1 MCFCKNTGYN
11 SMKEKI
17 AQRDK
22 IIKSAKRI
30 VIKVG
35 TRLLTD
41 SSLISPLVK
50 QIAELKERGLRVILI
65 SSGAVG
71 IGMKTLELMKRP
83 AKLSS
88 IQALAAIGQSKLM
101 SIYERECAKYGFHA
115 AQLLLT
121 AEDLNDRERHLNV
134 MNCIN
139 SLWNQGNLPIINE
152 NDSVSIDEL
161 KLGDND
167 TLAGLL
173 AVMTRCDLT
182 ILLTTVDGL
191 HTVSKGKLDKRV
203 SLVTGITDEMKES
216 AKGTDD
222 SVFSIGGM
230 TTKLSAAEVV
240 TVAGEALIIADGR
253 NIDTIDRIFK
263 CEDIGTLFIPLT
275 QKQMRSKQRWLNFFS
290 RASGRIIVDEGA
302 ENAIL
307 KKGRSLLPS
316 GIAEVESVFSRGD
329 TVNICNS
336 RRKIIAKGL
345 SSYSSEDLIKIIGKQ
360 SGDIV
365 RILGSGDDEAV
376 HRNNLA
382 LVS

>member
-1 MCFCKNTGYN
+1 
-11 SMKEKI
+11 MKENI

-41 SSLISPLVK
+41 NSLIPPLVK
-50 QIAELKERGLRVILI
+50 QIADLKAKGFHVILI

-71 IGMKTLELMKRP
+71 IGMKTLELAKRP
-83 AKLSS
+83 VKLSV

-101 SIYERECAKYGFHA
+101 SLYEQECARYGFHA

-121 AEDLNDRERHLNV
+121 AEDLNNRERHLNV

-139 SLWNQGNLPIINE
+139 SLWSQGNLPVINE

-191 HTVSKGKLDKRV
+191 HTLREGKLDKRIP
-203 SLVTGITDEMKES
+203 LITGITDEMKDS

-222 SVFSIGGM
+222 KAFSIGGM
-230 TTKLSAAEVV
+230 TTKLNAAEVV
-240 TVAGEALIIADGR
+240 TSAGEALIIADGR
-253 NIDTIDRIFK
+253 KKDTIKRIFN
-263 CEDIGTLFIPLT
+263 CEDVGTLFVSLT
-275 QKQMRSKQRWLNFFS
+275 KKQMKSKKRWLNFFS
-290 RASGRIIVDEGA
+290 RATGKIIVDEGA
-302 ENAIL
+302 KNAIL

-316 GIAEVESVFSRGD
+316 GIVAVEGVFSRGG
-329 TVNICNS
+329 TVNIGDTG
-336 RRKIIAKGL
+336 RKVIAKGL
-345 SSYSSEDLIKIIGKQ
+345 SNYSSDELKKIIGKRSQ
-360 SGDIV
+360 DIV
-365 RILGSGDDEAV
+365 KILGPGDDEAV
-376 HRNNLA
+376 HRNNLVA
-382 LVS
+382 VNTR